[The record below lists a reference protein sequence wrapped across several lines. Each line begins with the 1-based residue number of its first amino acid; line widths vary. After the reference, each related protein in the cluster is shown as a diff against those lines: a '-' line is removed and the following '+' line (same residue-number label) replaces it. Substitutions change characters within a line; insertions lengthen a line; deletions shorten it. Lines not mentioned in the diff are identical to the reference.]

1 MSTPLFSNL
10 QSYAASYRGAGFD
23 AAPDGPRDAAMLA
36 VTQLPAPEP
45 TASVIYKS
53 AGRTLVIGSQGAAER
68 AADLLGRA
76 LVTTL
81 FVENL
86 GEPGGQGAKGG
97 QRYPTLGGQIWHLT
111 GYLGA
116 FELQWLP
123 RSADERV
130 QPAELVTESFDLLLD
145 LRANPA
151 FGQHALPQGY
161 FWVPPALAIAGPG
174 EASAS
179 RSTDLPTAVRKMR
192 ALVGEFDKPKFF
204 DYRQKLCAHSRNDI
218 VGCSACIEVCSAAAI
233 RSDRRGQQVVVNP
246 HLCVGCGACSTVCP
260 TGAMRFVYPTA
271 SDQGV
276 MLKTLLA
283 TFASNGGQKAAV
295 LLHSQDAGTL
305 LLEELAGLHPPR
317 SELQKGLHA
326 LPARVLPLPL
336 WHSASV
342 GLDVWLTVL
351 AYGASQV
358 WVLMTG
364 DEAPQY
370 VDAVR
375 GQMAVAQA
383 VLTGL
388 GYKGQHL
395 RLIQTSDA
403 AVLAHEL
410 QAVPAQGVP
419 TCASFAVQTDKRAT
433 LELALAHLIAHA
445 PLVQLGDV
453 ADQAADS
460 APADTVTDKAAADL
474 PPAITLPAAGSPLG
488 GLLVNA
494 QTCTLCLGCVSACP
508 AGALAGSPDAMQLR
522 FTERA
527 CVQCGLCVQT
537 CPEKALSLLPQLN
550 LSSQRIQPALLVA
563 AESYFCVR
571 CGQPFGT
578 RKAVELM
585 LGKLG
590 KHPMF
595 QGAALERLKMCGDC
609 RVQDVHA
616 AQPVNTRP

>member
-1 MSTPLFSNL
+1 
-10 QSYAASYRGAGFD
+10 
-23 AAPDGPRDAAMLA
+23 MLA
-36 VTQLPAPEP
+36 VAQLPAPEP
-45 TASVIYKS
+45 VASVSYQS
-53 AGRTLVIGSQGAAER
+53 AGRTLVIGTQGAAER

-81 FVENL
+81 FVESL
-86 GEPGGQGAKGG
+86 GEPSGQGAKTT
-97 QRYPTLGGQIWHLT
+97 QRYPLLAGQIRQLV

-116 FELQWLP
+116 FELQWSP
-123 RSADERV
+123 PGAVDGGG
-130 QPAELVTESFDLLLD
+130 QPGGTLTEAFDLVLD
-145 LRANPA
+145 LRAKPA
-151 FGQHALPQGY
+151 FVQHALPQGY
-161 FWVPPALAIAGPG
+161 FWVPPAPVSAGTG
-174 EASAS
+174 KAGAL
-179 RSTDLPTAVRKMR
+179 RSTDLPTAVSKMR
-192 ALVGEFDKPKFF
+192 KLVGEFDKPKFF

-218 VGCSACIEVCSAAAI
+218 VGCNACIEVCSAAAI

-246 HLCVGCGACSTVCP
+246 HLCAGCGACSTVCP
-260 TGAMRFVYPTA
+260 TGAMRFVYPAA
-271 SDQGV
+271 SYQGV
-276 MLKTLLA
+276 TLKALMGA
-283 TFASNGGQKAAV
+283 FASHGGQNAAV
-295 LLHSQDAGTL
+295 LLYSQEAGTL
-305 LLEELAGLHPPR
+305 LLEELARRHQPS
-317 SELQKGLHA
+317 SEQQKGLPA

-342 GLDVWLTVL
+342 GMDVWLTTL

-370 VDAVR
+370 LDAVR
-375 GQMAVAQA
+375 SQMAVAQA

-410 QAVPAQGVP
+410 QAVPAQCVP
-419 TCASFAVQTDKRAT
+419 ICASFAVQTDKRAT

-445 PLVQLGDV
+445 PLARFRNV
-453 ADQAADS
+453 ADQGADS
-460 APADTVTDKAAADL
+460 ATEDVVADKAAAVL
-474 PPAITLPAAGSPLG
+474 PSAITLPAVGSPLG
-488 GLLVNA
+488 GLQVNA

-508 AGALAGSPDAMQLR
+508 EGALAGSPDAMQLR

-527 CVQCGLCVQT
+527 CVQCGLCVKT
-537 CPEKALSLLPQLN
+537 CPEKAMSLLPQLN
-550 LSSQRIQPALLVA
+550 LSSQRTQPALLAA

-571 CGQPFGT
+571 CGQPFGSH
-578 RKAVELM
+578 KAVELM
-585 LGKLG
+585 LDKLG

-609 RVQDVHA
+609 RVIDVQA
-616 AQPVNTRP
+616 APLAPTPC

>member
-1 MSTPLFSNL
+1 
-10 QSYAASYRGAGFD
+10 
-23 AAPDGPRDAAMLA
+23 MLA
-36 VTQLPAPEP
+36 VAQLPAPEP
-45 TASVIYKS
+45 VESVIYQS

-81 FVENL
+81 FVESL
-86 GEPGGQGAKGG
+86 GKPSGQGVKSV
-97 QRYPTLGGQIWHLT
+97 QRYPLLVGQIRQLS

-116 FELQWLP
+116 FELQWSLP
-123 RSADERV
+123 SLGDGDARL
-130 QPAELVTESFDLLLD
+130 AELQTAIFDLVLD
-145 LRANPA
+145 LRVNPA
-151 FGQHALPQGY
+151 FSQHALPQGY
-161 FWVPPALAIAGPG
+161 FWVPPALGNAGAG
-174 EASAS
+174 KASAS

-218 VGCSACIEVCSAAAI
+218 VGCSACIEVCSASAI
-233 RSDRRGQQVVVNP
+233 SSDRRGQQVVVNP

-271 SDQGV
+271 SYQGEV
-276 MLKTLLA
+276 LKALLA
-283 TFASNGGQKAAV
+283 AFTGYGGQNAAV
-295 LLHSQDAGTL
+295 LLHSQEAGSL
-305 LLEELAGLHPPR
+305 LLDELARAKQPGA
-317 SELQKGLHA
+317 ELQNGLHA

-336 WHSASV
+336 WHSASA
-342 GLDVWLTVL
+342 GMDVWLTAL

-358 WVLMTG
+358 WLLMTG
-364 DEAPQY
+364 DEASQY
-370 VDAVR
+370 VDALR
-375 GQMAVAQA
+375 SQMAVAQA

-388 GYKGQHL
+388 GYSGQHL
-395 RLIQTSDA
+395 RLLETSDA
-403 AVLAHEL
+403 AVLALEL
-410 QAVPAQGVP
+410 QAVPAQGVVGHA
-419 TCASFAVQTDKRAT
+419 TFAVQTDTRAT
-433 LELALAHLIAHA
+433 LELALAHLIAQA
-445 PLVQLGDV
+445 PLTQLTQM
-453 ADQAADS
+453 ADQAAGS
-460 APADTVTDKAAADL
+460 ATENSVAEKATAGL
-474 PPAITLPAAGSPLG
+474 PSAITLPAVGSPLG
-488 GLLVNA
+488 GLLVNV
-494 QTCTLCLGCVSACP
+494 QTCTLCLSCVSACP
-508 AGALAGSPDAMQLR
+508 AGALVGSPDAMQLR

-537 CPEKALSLLPQLN
+537 CPEKALSLLPRLN
-550 LSSQRIQPALLVA
+550 LSSQRTQPALLVA

-609 RVQDVHA
+609 RVKDVQA
-616 AQPVNTRP
+616 APADKLRR